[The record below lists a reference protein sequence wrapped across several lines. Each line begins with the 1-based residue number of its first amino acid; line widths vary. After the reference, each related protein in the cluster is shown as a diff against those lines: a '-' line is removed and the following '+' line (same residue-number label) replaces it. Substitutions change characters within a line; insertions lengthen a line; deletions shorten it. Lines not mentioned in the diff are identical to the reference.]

1 MNSNHNTRV
10 LAALVASALLAA
22 PVWAAEGTDAAAVA
36 APSVVSTVSAVPDAS
51 TTATSSEAIPAVP
64 AVTTTAA
71 ATDAVPAVSTATV
84 TGTAVPAGTVA
95 EGTAASTAP
104 VFNKYTVATDIT
116 NRELVSMPYGTAVTN
131 EAVAPYTGKTTTGV
145 HISPVPEPGIE
156 TSLLS
161 RLAMRTGDAVN
172 IDYIRHDADVIGSTG
187 LFSTVTPTF
196 VTVPEGVDL
205 TYIVKLNPVVNKVEF
220 TGNHLYSAADL
231 SAVMNPQPGSVM
243 NSVLTARQVAAIN
256 AMYSDKGYIMSR
268 VKNVNLDDAGV
279 LHVDI
284 TEGRI
289 EDILLKG
296 NKKTRNYVIMR
307 ELKVKKGDVFN
318 KDLARRSIERIY
330 NTGYFEDVN
339 VRLMPGK
346 KDPSN
351 VIIEIEVLEQ
361 KTGSVTIGAGYS
373 DSDGLVGIL
382 GLSET
387 NLRGTGDK
395 ASINWEFGG
404 NTNSKRN
411 YIFSYTRPWINDHG
425 DSLGLSIF
433 DRESE
438 YNDYNEDGDSI
449 ADYYKKTTGGNIT
462 LGRVRSEYVK
472 DYFTLETKRT
482 EYTKHES
489 GYNYNED
496 GTSSSNNGYDF
507 KGMDYLG
514 HNFGRTNSLTWAHVF
529 DNRDNIYDPTRGK
542 RLSFTGVMAGHGLGG
557 DFDYYKFI
565 VESRTYYKVGHAQVI
580 AVRLMGGFGNGDM
593 PYSDLFTLGGS
604 DNLRGYEDDQF
615 KGNRMYEATVEYR
628 YPIIKKVQGV
638 IFADAGD
645 AWGGT
650 DYVPWYNQTKQVHFA
665 LGLGFRVTTPIGPIR
680 LDYARGSS
688 GGKFHFSFGGKF

>member
-104 VFNKYTVATDIT
+104 VFNKYPVATDIT